1 MVYVRQWHT
10 SCEADCG
17 IAAGTA
23 KDPLTLSYCEA
34 TRFPFPPLALVPSL
48 GPGCHPGRGPF
59 LSLVTYATMPAVA
72 AGITIRA
79 ERPGDRDAMR
89 AVNLA
94 AFGSAAE
101 ADVVEKLRAAGD
113 VIASL
118 VAEQDGQVVGHV
130 MFSPLPITTN
140 QQVIQAVALA
150 PLAVMPGWQ
159 GRGIGSQ
166 LVRSG
171 LGCCQDR
178 CVAAVL
184 VLGEPHYYQRFG
196 FSSQR
201 AHHVETPWS
210 GPHLMAIELTPDSL
224 GIDPGVAH
232 YAPAF
237 AALAGE

>member
-1 MVYVRQWHT
+1 MGFAPPWHT
-10 SCEADCG
+10 SCETDCG

-48 GPGCHPGRGPF
+48 GPGCHPGRGPS
-59 LSLVTYATMPAVA
+59 LSLVTCATMRCMATEV
-72 AGITIRA
+72 TIRA
-79 ERPGDRDAMR
+79 EQPGDRDAVR

-94 AFGSAAE
+94 AFAGVAE
-101 ADVVEKLRAAGD
+101 ADLVEQLHAAGD

-140 QQVIQAVALA
+140 QQVIQAAALA

-178 CVAAVL
+178 GVAAVL

-210 GPHLMAIELTPDSL
+210 GPHLMAIELTPSSL
-224 GIDPGVAH
+224 GVDPGVAH